1 MSGDG
6 AEIPCRRQ
14 TPAQRAS
21 ALPQAGVPIMTCDL
35 PAAGT
40 PPAAI
45 VTIGRH
51 QDTLQIKR
59 LPARHRLLSHAGD
72 AIGAPSDTGKLLT
85 V

>member
-1 MSGDG
+1 
-6 AEIPCRRQ
+6 
-14 TPAQRAS
+14 
-21 ALPQAGVPIMTCDL
+21 MTCDL